1 MVRRMREKV
10 VVVVRGEP
18 AFSDEDEL
26 RLRLVVVVGDVAGD
40 DVPVAPVV
48 DLRVYT
54 RTPLW
59 LESVEVP
66 DIEQK
71 KTQVGGGKG

>member
-1 MVRRMREKV
+1 MREKV